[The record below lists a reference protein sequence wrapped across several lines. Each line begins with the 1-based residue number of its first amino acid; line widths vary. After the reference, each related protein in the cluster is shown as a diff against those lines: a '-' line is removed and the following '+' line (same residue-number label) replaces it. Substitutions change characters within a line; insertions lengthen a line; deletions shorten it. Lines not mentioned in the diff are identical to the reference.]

1 MSENFSEKNTVD
13 IASLRVNRSSRS
25 KRRGRK
31 PRNVTQ
37 YNDLCNWLR
46 IAILI
51 PDRGLFLKEFQ
62 KRELFYL
69 HCYYINIGVVVWV
82 YVSLF
87 SFSLLI
93 FSNSSISMYR
103 ILTYHIGFLPLTHSL
118 PTTKAPQPYLRQH
131 CEEQRQRQK
140 PRKEWWQRQWI
151 SSLFSFF
158 KE

>member
-31 PRNVTQ
+31 PRTVTQ

-69 HCYYINIGVVVWV
+69 HRHYINIGVWQFLILRFLVRGKGTILGTTAWATFLLLTHRCYGHNLTSNYSVWCMTS
-82 YVSLF
+82 VSSLDWWY
-87 SFSLLI
+87 SLLSSPEWRCAYRTNNI
-93 FSNSSISMYR
+93 TTDNS
-103 ILTYHIGFLPLTHSL
+103 
-118 PTTKAPQPYLRQH
+118 
-131 CEEQRQRQK
+131 
-140 PRKEWWQRQWI
+140 
-151 SSLFSFF
+151 
-158 KE
+158 